1 MQLIRSAQSAEG
13 FKEACIK
20 YQGFDARYA
29 EIQDQQGVFE
39 NDFIEC
45 AYIVY
50 LVLQQSE
57 KDSEARKAFEI
68 WREINCEGSKNL
80 GVFFCYVDHLF
91 SEAVT
96 HTWLFKWDSKD
107 RNIAKER
114 EMICRI
120 FILSGMTAI
129 EKFYKSGAL
138 S

>member
-1 MQLIRSAQSAEG
+1 MQLIRSAKSAEG

-20 YQGFDARYA
+20 YEGFDARYVHT
-29 EIQDQQGVFE
+29 EDQQGVFK

-50 LVLQQSE
+50 LLLQQAE
-57 KDSEARKAFEI
+57 DDSPLKKAFDI
-68 WREINCEGSKNL
+68 WREFYCEGSKNL
-80 GVFFCYVDHLF
+80 SVFFRYVDHLF
-91 SEAVT
+91 CDAVT
-96 HTWLFKWDSKD
+96 GVWLFKWDSKD
-107 RNIAKER
+107 RKIAKER

-120 FILSGMTAI
+120 FILSGITAI